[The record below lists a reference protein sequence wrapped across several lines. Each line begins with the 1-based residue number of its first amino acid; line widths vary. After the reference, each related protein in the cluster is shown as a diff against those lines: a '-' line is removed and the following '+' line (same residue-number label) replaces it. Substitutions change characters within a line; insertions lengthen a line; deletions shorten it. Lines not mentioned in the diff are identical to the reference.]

1 MPQQKYLI
9 VVGGATAS
17 GKTSLS
23 IELAQQFNTAIF
35 SCDSRQF
42 FREMTIGTAKPTLEE
57 LAAAPHHFI
66 NSLSVEDKY
75 SVGDYERDALKGL
88 DAIYEEK
95 DIAILTGGSGLYIQA
110 VCEGLDSF
118 PDVPRSIRDALEEVF
133 EQEGIEKL
141 QAELETRDPAYY
153 EKVDT
158 QNPHR
163 LIRALSVCR
172 ASGQPFS
179 SFLNQPKPKRR
190 FIPIFILLEW
200 ERALL
205 YERINQRVD
214 KMLEEGLLEEA
225 RGLFSLRKNTALQTV
240 GYQELFEH
248 FAGNSSLETAIELIK
263 RNSRRYAKRQMT
275 WFRRDT
281 RWKSFSTKQTSEIK
295 AFIESAMKE

>member
-17 GKTSLS
+17 GKTSLA
-23 IELAQQFNTAIF
+23 IELAQQLDTAIL

-42 FREMTIGTAKPTLEE
+42 FREMTIGTAKPTTEE

-66 NSLSVEDKY
+66 NSLSVEEEY
-75 SVGDYERDALKGL
+75 NVGDYERDALQCL
-88 DAIYEEK
+88 DELYVEK
-95 DIAILTGGSGLYIQA
+95 ETAILTGGSGLYIQA
-110 VCEGLDSF
+110 VCEGLDVF
-118 PDVPRSIRDALEEVF
+118 PDVPRSIRDAIEQLHEE
-133 EQEGIEKL
+133 EGIAPL
-141 QAELETRDPAYY
+141 QAELQASDPTYY
-153 EKVDT
+153 AKADI

-172 ASGQPFS
+172 VSGQPFS

-190 FIPIFILLEW
+190 FTPIFILLEW

-225 RGLFSLRKNTALQTV
+225 RQLFPFRENTALQTV
-240 GYQELFEH
+240 GYQELFEY
-248 FAGNSSLETAIELIK
+248 FEGNCSLETAIELIK

-275 WFRRDT
+275 WFRRDA
-281 RWKSFSTKQTSEIK
+281 RWKSFLPQETSEIK
-295 AFIESAMKE
+295 AFIAAAMKA